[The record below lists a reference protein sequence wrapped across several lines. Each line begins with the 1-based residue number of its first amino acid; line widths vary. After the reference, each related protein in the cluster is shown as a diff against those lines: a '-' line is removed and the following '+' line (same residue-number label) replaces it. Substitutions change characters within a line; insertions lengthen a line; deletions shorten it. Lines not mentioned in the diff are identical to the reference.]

1 MHKVYLINKK
11 YLVVVAAIDSKAGS
25 VLMVVAAIH
34 SKASWVTLPID
45 ITSSEKM

>member
-1 MHKVYLINKK
+1 M
-11 YLVVVAAIDSKAGS
+11 VVAAIDSKAGS
-25 VLMVVAAIH
+25 VLMLVAAID